1 MPTIKER
8 IFTIVKD
15 NPGVTQR
22 ELATRLKDVAE
33 GSIASQVH
41 DLVARGVL
49 FTKHAGKVKNGR
61 ALLSIYTD
69 LDRYELMPVPKAAPA
84 VVAKPVAPEFSVQAI
99 IDPLT
104 MGQARQLYKELH
116 RIFGAK

>member
-15 NPGVTQR
+15 NPGVTQK
-22 ELATRLKDVAE
+22 ELASRLKDVAA

-41 DLVARGVL
+41 DLVGRGVL

-69 LDRYELMPVPKAAPA
+69 LDKYELMPVPKSKPPVEVQPAPA
-84 VVAKPVAPEFSVQAI
+84 LFSVQAI